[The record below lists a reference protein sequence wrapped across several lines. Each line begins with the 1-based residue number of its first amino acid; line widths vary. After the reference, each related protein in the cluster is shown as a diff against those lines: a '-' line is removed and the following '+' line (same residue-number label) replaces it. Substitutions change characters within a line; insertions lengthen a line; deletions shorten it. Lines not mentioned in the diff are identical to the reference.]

1 MKTYDSIKGL
11 IKLVNSLTYLDL
23 AANEGLEFNPLI
35 YTELLAKMKVSVL
48 GLNNTLFCRSASNY
62 RKEVILAMK
71 ELKFLDERP
80 VTN

>member
-1 MKTYDSIKGL
+1 
-11 IKLVNSLTYLDL
+11 
-23 AANEGLEFNPLI
+23 
-35 YTELLAKMKVSVL
+35 MKVSVL
-48 GLNNTLFCRSASNY
+48 GLNSTLFSRSATNY